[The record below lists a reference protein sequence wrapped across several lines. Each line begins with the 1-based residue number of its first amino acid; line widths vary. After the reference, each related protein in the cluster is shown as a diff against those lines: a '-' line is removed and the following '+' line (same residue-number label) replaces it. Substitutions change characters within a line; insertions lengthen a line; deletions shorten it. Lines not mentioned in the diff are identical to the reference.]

1 MQWRGFDD
9 RARSVSG
16 PAIERSERLSLH
28 RWAILLASSDVT
40 GCLVFSR
47 ITLDIYS
54 VPLEQLL
61 TVTGGFVLSWGL
73 MAHSQ
78 RLYQRATL
86 LACLHTQLLKCT
98 VPFSVTFALSLV
110 LTLSFHPAGGHL
122 HLAVLVWASSM
133 LVWVW
138 ALRIVWHYHLR
149 ALLDRGFC
157 LERAVLLAASPRAGS
172 TLCAMIEHETRG
184 EVRIL
189 CTESIPGMV
198 GSPSSEWIEDAIRV
212 GLIDRIFVAFDSAIP
227 ETNAFLARLSSLA
240 VEVTLVPNLQGIEAQ
255 ALRVSQIGQQPLV
268 DVNVMPLTAM
278 QTLAKRIEDLVIA
291 SIALVVAL
299 PVFGLVIL
307 AIKVDSDGPI
317 FFRQWRAGF
326 HDQRFRV
333 WKFRTMYHELQDDNA
348 VRQTS
353 RSDKR
358 VTRVGKFLRRASLD
372 ELPQLLNVISGD
384 MSLVGPRP
392 HALGMTATGQPL
404 HQVMANYS
412 ARHRVKPGITGWA
425 QVCGCRG
432 EVTTQEKLR
441 NRVTLDCYYIENWSL
456 AFDLWIILRTFV
468 AIFLHQN
475 AY

>member
-1 MQWRGFDD
+1 M
-9 RARSVSG
+9 
-16 PAIERSERLSLH
+16 
-28 RWAILLASSDVT
+28 
-40 GCLVFSR
+40 
-47 ITLDIYS
+47 
-54 VPLEQLL
+54 
-61 TVTGGFVLSWGL
+61 
-73 MAHSQ
+73 
-78 RLYQRATL
+78 
-86 LACLHTQLLKCT
+86 
-98 VPFSVTFALSLV
+98 FALSLV
-110 LTLSFHPAGGHL
+110 LTLGFHPAGGRL
-122 HLAVLVWASSM
+122 HLSVLVWAISA

-138 ALRIVWHYHLR
+138 ALRIVWHHHLR

-157 LERAVLLAASPRAGS
+157 LERAVLLAASPKAGS
-172 TLCAMIEHETRG
+172 ALRAMIEHETRG
-184 EVRIL
+184 EIRIL

-198 GSPSSEWIEDAIRV
+198 GSPSSEWVEDAIRV
-212 GLIDRIFVAFDSAIP
+212 GLIDRIFIAAFDSAIP
-227 ETNAFLARLSSLA
+227 ETNAFLARLSRLA
-240 VEVTLVPNLQGIEAQ
+240 IEVTLVPNLQGIEAQ
-255 ALRVSQIGQQPLV
+255 ALRVGRIGLLPLV

-291 SIALVVAL
+291 SIALAVAL
-299 PVFGLVIL
+299 PVFGLVML
-307 AIKVDSDGPI
+307 AIKVDSEGPI

-348 VRQTS
+348 ARQTS

-358 VTRVGKFLRRASLD
+358 VTRVGRFLRRTSLD

-432 EVTTQEKLR
+432 EVTTQEKLH
-441 NRVTLDCYYIENWSL
+441 NRVTLDCHYIENWSL

-468 AIFLHQN
+468 AIIFHQN